1 MFFRVLFLFCAWITA
16 STAHAALINPSSLS
30 NPLNLLEDDVVGPL
44 LTSVGFAVDNKAYE
58 PATPLGTS
66 IGLDVGVIATAV
78 NIPQSFNQALA
89 QAGAPSS
96 DTDIHFL
103 PVPELSIHKGL
114 TSFFDVGASG
124 VWYQTYRVIGADAKL
139 VVYQPDEG
147 PTWALRLNYAASDF
161 LFSATGVS
169 VEMKTQTIKP
179 ELVVSKALDFADPYL
194 DFGYQYT
201 RGTMSVT
208 VDPNAFDP
216 SIPIVL
222 PVESEAASTHASAF
236 VAGIGLAMRVPALGL
251 RLTLDAEY
259 QTQGANSLGVKV
271 GFCF

>member
-1 MFFRVLFLFCAWITA
+1 MLWKGFLLLCAFFTTA
-16 STAHAALINPSSLS
+16 SAHAELINPSSLA

-44 LTSVGFAVDNKAYE
+44 LTTIGFAVDNKAYE

-66 IGLDVGVIATAV
+66 IGLDVGVIATMI
-78 NIPQSFNQALA
+78 NIPQSFNQALSE
-89 QAGAPSS
+89 AGAPSS

-103 PVPELSIHKGL
+103 PVPELSIHKGV
-114 TSFFDVGASG
+114 TSFFDVGVSG
-124 VWYQTYRVIGADAKL
+124 VWYQTYKVIGADAKL

-161 LFSATGVS
+161 LFAATGVS

-194 DFGYQYT
+194 DFGYEYT

-208 VDPNAFDP
+208 VDPDAFDP
-216 SIPIVL
+216 IIPINL
-222 PVESEAASTHASAF
+222 PVESESASTHASAF
-236 VAGIGLAMRVPALGL
+236 VAGIGLAMRMPVLGL

-259 QTQGANSLGVKV
+259 QSQGANSLGVKV